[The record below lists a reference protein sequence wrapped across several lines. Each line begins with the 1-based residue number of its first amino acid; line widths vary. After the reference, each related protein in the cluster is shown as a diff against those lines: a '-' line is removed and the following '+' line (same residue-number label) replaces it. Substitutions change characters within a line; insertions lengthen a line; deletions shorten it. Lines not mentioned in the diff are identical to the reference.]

1 MLYIDKLSYS
11 SALRSRSPYIKAIF
25 AVSTLLFCVLLHSY
39 IFSLAV
45 ILLMGSLTI
54 FFGGT
59 SFTYYGRL
67 LRMPLAFLLLGT
79 ITIVFSVT
87 KEPEVSGIFHSM
99 GYTLVVTKA
108 ALLYGGNLILTA
120 LGAVSCLYF
129 LILSTPFT
137 DLLLVLKAIHCPEI
151 VLELLLL
158 IYRFIFLLYDMGEKL
173 DCSVKSRL
181 GNRSLR
187 TAIPAVAG
195 VFQMLFIG
203 SIRKS
208 LKLYDAMESRCYD
221 GRIQVLTEEYKTSAK
236 EISLVVVWEIIMLVI
251 YLLQRRIF

>member
-11 SALRSRSPYIKAIF
+11 SALRSTSPYVKAVF

-39 IFSLAV
+39 IFSLIV
-45 ILLMGSLTI
+45 ILLMGSLTV
-54 FFGGT
+54 FLSGA
-59 SFTYYGRL
+59 SLTYYVRL
-67 LRMPLAFLLLGT
+67 LRMPLTFLLLGT
-79 ITIVFSVT
+79 VTIVFSFTKDTEVT
-87 KEPEVSGIFHSM
+87 GILHVM

-108 ALLYGGNLILTA
+108 ALLYGLNLILTA

-173 DCSVKSRL
+173 DCAVKSRL
-181 GNRSLR
+181 GNRSLK

-203 SIRKS
+203 SIRRS

-221 GRIQVLTEEYKTSAK
+221 GKIQVLTKKYTASVK
-236 EISLVVVWEIIMLVI
+236 EISLLVVWEIIMVVI
-251 YLLQRRIF
+251 FFR